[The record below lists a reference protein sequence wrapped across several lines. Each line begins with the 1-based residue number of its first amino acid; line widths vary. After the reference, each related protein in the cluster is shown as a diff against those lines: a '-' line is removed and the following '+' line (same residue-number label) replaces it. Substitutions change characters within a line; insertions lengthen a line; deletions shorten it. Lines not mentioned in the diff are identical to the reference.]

1 MSEPITFGTSGWR
14 GVIGRDFT
22 FRNVRLVVQAIANLM
37 EKNGADGSGV
47 VIGYDTRFLS
57 EHFAR
62 EASKVFSHNKVH
74 SFLCERDTP
83 SPVLSFELLRRRAHG
98 AGNFTASHHPPQYQG
113 LRFSGADGAPALPQI
128 TEAVEKELRVLEKF
142 LQFDGYYTELEYVE
156 LVDPHLDYIESIS
169 GLVDLEMIAGSGLS
183 FAVDPMFGTSR
194 DYLDHILLERGCEVT
209 VIHNYRDPYLGGY
222 LSGTKAGNLKELRQ
236 LVKEQSIDLGLAT
249 DVDAD
254 RFGIV
259 DRGGIF
265 VTANQI
271 LALLLDYL
279 LETRKWKGEVART
292 VATSHLLDRVAAKHG
307 CTVTETP
314 VGFKYIGSLFNSHDI
329 VFGGEES
336 SGLTIHGHIPEKDGI
351 LACLLVAEMMAA
363 RGGKSLSSMLK
374 SLHQE
379 MGPLHSVRTH
389 FNLTARLKERLVRK
403 LRRPPRTFNGR
414 KVARVVDLDGIK
426 LLLDDG
432 SWFLMRFSGTEPLVR
447 CYGEAS
453 SRGELRTLMNWGREY
468 IFKS

>member
-1 MSEPITFGTSGWR
+1 MSEQIRFGTSGWR

-22 FRNVRLVVQAIANLM
+22 FRNVRLVVQAIANLL
-37 EKNGADGSGV
+37 EKNGTDGSGV

-62 EASKVFSHNKVH
+62 EASKVFSHNKIR

-83 SPVLSFELLRRRAHG
+83 SPVLSFETLRRRAKG
-98 AGNFTASHHPPQYQG
+98 AVNFTASHNPPQYQG
-113 LRFSGADGAPALPQI
+113 LRFSGADGAPALPEI

-142 LQFDGYYTELEYVE
+142 LQFDGYYAATDYVE

-169 GLVDLEMIAGSGLS
+169 SLVDLELISKSGLS

-194 DYLDHILLERGCEVT
+194 DYLDNILLHQNCEVT

-236 LVKEQSIDLGLAT
+236 LVEEQSLDLGLAT

-259 DRGGIF
+259 DRGGRFI
-265 VTANQI
+265 TANQI

-279 LETRKWKGEVART
+279 LETRQWKGEVART
-292 VATSHLLDRVAAKHG
+292 VATSHLLDRVAARHG
-307 CTVTETP
+307 CTVVETP
-314 VGFKYIGSLFNSHDI
+314 VGFKYIGSLFNTREI

-363 RGGKSLSSMLK
+363 RGGRSLAGMLK
-374 SLHQE
+374 TLHQDL
-379 MGPLHSVRTH
+379 GPLHNVRTH
-389 FNLTARLKERLVRK
+389 FNLTSRLKERLIRK

-414 KVARVVDLDGIK
+414 KVIRVVDLDGIK

-447 CYGEAS
+447 CYGEAA

>member
-1 MSEPITFGTSGWR
+1 MNEPITFGTSGWR

-37 EKNGADGSGV
+37 EKNGDGGSGV

-62 EASKVFSHNKVH
+62 EASSVFSHNKVH

-83 SPVLSFELLRRRAHG
+83 SPVISFETLRRRAHG
-98 AGNFTASHHPPQYQG
+98 AVNFTASHNPPQYQG
-113 LRFSGADGAPALPQI
+113 LRFSGADGAPALPEI
-128 TEAVEKELRVLEKF
+128 TEAVERELRVLEKF
-142 LQFDGYYTELEYVE
+142 LQFDGYYPELEYVK
-156 LVDPHLDYIESIS
+156 LVDPHLHYIESIS
-169 GLVDLEMIAGSGLS
+169 SLVDLPLIAQSGLT
-183 FAVDPMFGTSR
+183 FAVDPMFGTAR
-194 DYLDHILLERGCEVT
+194 DYLDHILLDKQCRVT

-259 DRGGIF
+259 DRGGRF

-279 LETRKWKGEVART
+279 LETRQWKGEVART

-314 VGFKYIGSLFNSHDI
+314 VGFKYIGSLFHSHKL

-336 SGLTIHGHIPEKDGI
+336 SGLTIRGHLPEKDGI

-363 RGGKSLSSMLK
+363 RGGQSLTSMLK
-374 SLHQE
+374 TLHQE
-379 MGPLHSVRTH
+379 VGPLHSVRTH

-414 KVARVVDLDGIK
+414 KVAGVVDLDGIK

-447 CYGEAS
+447 CYGEAA

>member
-1 MSEPITFGTSGWR
+1 MSEPIRFGTSGWR

-22 FRNVRLVVQAIANLM
+22 FRNVRLVVQAIANLL
-37 EKNGADGSGV
+37 EKNGAPGSGV

-62 EASKVFSHNKVH
+62 EAASVLSHNRVH

-83 SPVLSFELLRRRAHG
+83 SPVLSFETMRRRARG
-98 AGNFTASHHPPQYQG
+98 AVNFTASHNPPQYQG
-113 LRFSGADGAPALPQI
+113 LRFSGSDGAPALPEI

-142 LQFDGYYTELEYVE
+142 LQFDGYYPEEEHIE
-156 LVDPHLDYIESIS
+156 LVDPHLAYIESI
-169 GLVDLEMIAGSGLS
+169 GTLVDLDLIAGSGLR
-183 FAVDPMFGTSR
+183 FAVDPMFGTAR
-194 DYLDHILLERGCEVT
+194 DYLDHVLLGKGCDVT

-236 LVKEQSIDLGLAT
+236 LVKEGGANLGLAT

-259 DRGGIF
+259 DRGGRF
-265 VTANQI
+265 VTANEI

-279 LETRKWKGEVART
+279 LETRQWKGEVART
-292 VATSHLLDRVAAKHG
+292 VATSHLLDRVAAKHD
-307 CTVTETP
+307 CPVIETP
-314 VGFKYIGSLFNSHDI
+314 VGFKYIGSLWSARDI

-336 SGLTIHGHIPEKDGI
+336 SGLTIRGHIPEKDGI
-351 LACLLVAEMMAA
+351 LACLLVAEMVAA
-363 RGGKSLSSMLK
+363 RDGRSLVSMMKSLQGDL
-374 SLHQE
+374 
-379 MGPLHSVRTH
+379 GPLYNVRTH
-389 FNLTARLKERLVRK
+389 FNLTSRLKERLMRK

-414 KVARVVDLDGIK
+414 RVVEVVDLDGIK

-447 CYGEAS
+447 CYGEAA
-453 SRGELRTLMNWGREY
+453 SRSELRTLMNWGREY